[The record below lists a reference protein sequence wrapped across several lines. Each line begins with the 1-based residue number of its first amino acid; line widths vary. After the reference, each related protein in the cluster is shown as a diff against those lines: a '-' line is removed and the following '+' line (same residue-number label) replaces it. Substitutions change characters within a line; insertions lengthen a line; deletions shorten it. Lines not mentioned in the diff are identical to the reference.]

1 MIRLHGFGSQFGVA
15 DPSPYVLSVDAFLRM
30 AQIPYVFDDDSKN
43 LSKAPKGKLP
53 FITEGE
59 QQLADSFFIIE
70 YLGKNNS
77 VASNQHLDAKQLASA
92 HLIQQSLNEHF
103 YFCLV
108 HSRWLQ
114 DDTWPKVKQAFFGGL
129 PPVIKQLVPAIIR
142 SKVRK
147 GMKAQGFARH
157 SDAEILHF
165 TQLQLQAL
173 STVLG
178 DQDYFFGAQAS
189 TLDAVCFGFL
199 AQVIL
204 AEIDNPCNTLARQH
218 DNLVAFCQRIQQ
230 QYY

>member
-1 MIRLHGFGSQFGVA
+1 MIKLHGFGPQFGLA
-15 DPSPYVLSVDAFLRM
+15 DPSPYVLSVDTFLRL
-30 AQIPYVFDDDSKN
+30 AKIPYEFDGDSNN
-43 LSKAPKGKLP
+43 LSRAPKGKLP
-53 FITEGE
+53 YITDGE
-59 QQLADSFFIIE
+59 QQLADSFLIIE
-70 YLGKNNS
+70 HLSLNNP
-77 VASNQHLDAKQLASA
+77 VTLNRHLDAKQLATA

-103 YFCLV
+103 YFCLI
-108 HSRWLQ
+108 HSRWLK
-114 DDTWPKVKQAFFGGL
+114 DDTWPRVKQAFFGNM
-129 PPVIKQLVPAIIR
+129 PPVIKQVIPAIIR
-142 SKVRK
+142 GKVRK

-165 TQLQLQAL
+165 TELQLQAL
-173 STVLG
+173 SAVLA